1 MGPQNASPRDM
12 DRLEVEI
19 REEEEVWVRF
29 ERFKSGIS
37 QKQLVSQS

>member
-1 MGPQNASPRDM
+1 MGPQNPSP
-12 DRLEVEI
+12 ETWIVWVEI
-19 REEEEVWVRF
+19 REGEEVWVRF